1 MFNKSINI
9 PEVWKADKE
18 IFQELRATSASL
30 KSEKYHLFPLCY
42 YNLDSVKFCGSFAGD
57 AHNKPLKLI
66 HLSFNDDALFTSNKI
81 DFGSAHKMPPLIQL
95 ILGIYKSVN
104 EQVVLFLD
112 LPAQNKFK
120 ICIPVLNVGKSGENI
135 ETIIYYTHWINTEWQ
150 SKLTKKVLLNINDIM
165 QQTAKGNAENTF
177 DAFTQVVR
185 EISTMHFFDGV
196 ELNEK
201 GKNNANILKLY
212 EIFASHKEAFKQ
224 ALDSCT
230 IINAVDNFRH
240 NHKKVEL
247 EELWH
252 FIMKNEELKSVCI
265 ANGIKGLSKLISM
278 LPENYYGEF
287 IMRNSCTLL

>member
-1 MFNKSINI
+1 MFNKSIII
-9 PEVWKADKE
+9 PEAWKEDKE
-18 IFQELRATSASL
+18 IFKELRATSASL
-30 KSEKYHLFPLCY
+30 KSEKYHLFPLSY
-42 YNLDSVKFCGSFAGD
+42 YNLDSVKLCGSFAGD

-81 DFGSAHKMPPLIQL
+81 DFGSAHKMPPLVQL
-95 ILGIYKSVN
+95 ILGIYKSVK

-135 ETIIYYTHWINTEWQ
+135 ETLIYYTHFINIEYQ
-150 SKLTKKVLLNINDIM
+150 SKLTKKVLVNVNDIM
-165 QQTAKGNAENTF
+165 QQTAEGKAENTF

-196 ELNEK
+196 ELNVK
-201 GKNNANILKLY
+201 GKNNANILKLN
-212 EIFASHKEAFKQ
+212 EIFASQKDAFKK

-230 IINAVDNFRH
+230 IVNALDSFGN

-252 FIMKNEELKSVCI
+252 FITKNEELKAICKAS
-265 ANGIKGLSKLISM
+265 NIKGLSKLISM
-278 LPENYYGEF
+278 LPNNYYGEF
-287 IMRNSCTLL
+287 IMSNNCTLL

>member
-1 MFNKSINI
+1 MLNKSIII
-9 PEVWKADKE
+9 PEAWKENKE
-18 IFQELRATSASL
+18 IFKELREASASL
-30 KSEKYHLFPLCY
+30 KSEKYHLFPLSY
-42 YNLDSVKFCGSFAGD
+42 YNLDSVNLCGSFAGD
-57 AHNKPLKLI
+57 AHNKPLQFI
-66 HLSFNDDALFTSNKI
+66 HLCFNDDALFTSNKI
-81 DFGSAHKMPPLIQL
+81 DFGSAHKMPPLVQL

-135 ETIIYYTHWINTEWQ
+135 ETLIYYTHFINTEYQ
-150 SKLTKKVLLNINDIM
+150 SKLTKKVLVNVNDIM
-165 QQTAKGNAENTF
+165 QQTAEGKAENTF

-185 EISTMHFFDGV
+185 EISTMHFFDGI

-212 EIFASHKEAFKQ
+212 EIFASQKDAFKQ

-230 IINAVDNFRH
+230 IINAFDPFKN
-240 NHKKVEL
+240 NHKKVDL

-252 FIMKNEELKSVCI
+252 FITKTEELKAICI
-265 ANGIKGLSKLISM
+265 ASNIKNISTLIYL
-278 LPENYYGEF
+278 LPNNYYNEC
-287 IMRNSCTLL
+287 IMQNNCTLL